1 MGISNQIV
9 KLGKEIK
16 ISPKSVGLM
25 TNPDHVEE
33 FKNKMVK
40 IEFSVGEGMM
50 GYLFIELDALMAI
63 QTGTKPKV
71 TTHVQLKK
79 SLKQ

>member
-25 TNPDHVEE
+25 TNPNHTEE
-33 FKNKMVK
+33 FKSIMVK
-40 IEFSVGEGMM
+40 IEFSVGQGMM
-50 GYLFIELDALMAI
+50 GYLFLELDALMAL
-63 QTGTKPKV
+63 QQGTKPKV

>member
-1 MGISNQIV
+1 MGISNQII

-16 ISPKSVGLM
+16 ISPKTVGLM
-25 TNPDHVEE
+25 TGPNHVEE

-40 IEFSVGEGMM
+40 IEFNVGDGMM
-50 GYLFIELDALMAI
+50 GYLFLEVDALMAI

-71 TTHVQLKK
+71 TTHVELKK

>member
-1 MGISNQIV
+1 MSISNKIV

-25 TNPDHVEE
+25 TGINHSET
-33 FKNKMVK
+33 FNSTMVK
-40 IEFSVGEGMM
+40 VEFSIGEGKM
-50 GYLFIELDALMAI
+50 GYLFLELDALMAL
-63 QTGTKPKV
+63 QQGEKPKV